1 VVSGGTDNHL
11 FVADMRSKK
20 TDGARMESLMDHV
33 ALFVNKNTVVGDK
46 SALIPSGLRFG
57 SPAMTT
63 RGCKE
68 KDFIEIMKFVERAVD
83 IVNDINKKAKG
94 TKLKDYKEVLKQEL
108 GRSDI
113 HALKK
118 DVNDFSANFP
128 VPGGLL

>member
-1 VVSGGTDNHL
+1 
-11 FVADMRSKK
+11 MRSKK